1 VKVLITG
8 GAGFIGS
15 TVASALI
22 DHGDTPVLLDS
33 LVTGREAY
41 TEGRI
46 FYRGDI
52 ADGALIDR
60 VFTEHPE
67 IGAVVH
73 CAALIVVPESV
84 AQPLRY
90 YRENVGKTVELL
102 GHLER
107 NGCHRFVFS
116 SSAAVYAAGTDLTVD
131 EESALDPGS
140 PYARTKAVV
149 DGLLADAVGGS
160 GLRAVSLRYFNP
172 VGADPK
178 MRTGLQLLN
187 PTHAL
192 GKMVEAW
199 EKGEVFRITG
209 TDWSTPDGSGI
220 RDYIHVWDLA
230 QAHVAALRRFD
241 ALVGGDLPRHT
252 VINLGTGTGVT
263 VRQLAAA
270 FGTVTGTPLRTEDAP
285 RRPGDVVGAY
295 TRCERSARLLDWHAK
310 YELEDGIRHALEW
323 RRRLL
328 AELAAES
335 GAGAE
340 SVADPERGAE
350 SVADPERGAGSAAD
364 AEGGAGAAG

>member
-1 VKVLITG
+1 MKVLITG

-22 DHGDTPVLLDS
+22 DHGATPVLLDN
-33 LVTGREAY
+33 LVTGREAH
-41 TEGRI
+41 TAGRI

-52 ADGALIDR
+52 ADGPLIDR
-60 VFTEHPE
+60 VFAEHPDIE
-67 IGAVVH
+67 AVVH

-107 NGCHRFVFS
+107 NGCHRFLFS
-116 SSAAVYAAGTDLTVD
+116 SSASIYAAGEDFTVD
-131 EESALDPGS
+131 EESALEPGS

-149 DGLLADAVGGS
+149 DGLLADAAQGGS

-172 VGADPK
+172 IGADPE
-178 MRTGLQLLN
+178 MRTGLQVLH

-199 EKGEVFRITG
+199 EKGEVFRVTG
-209 TDWSTPDGSGI
+209 TDWPTADGSGI

-241 ALVGGDLPRHT
+241 ELVGGERPRHT

-310 YELEDGIRHALEW
+310 YPLEDGIRHALEW

-328 AELAAES
+328 AEVAAE
-335 GAGAE
+335 AGAE
-340 SVADPERGAE
+340 SGPAAE
-350 SVADPERGAGSAAD
+350 AARPGRSVA
-364 AEGGAGAAG
+364 

>member
-1 VKVLITG
+1 MKVLITG

-15 TVASALI
+15 TVASALL
-22 DHGDTPVLLDS
+22 DHGATPVILDS
-33 LVTGREAY
+33 LVTGREAF
-41 TEGRI
+41 TAGRI

-52 ADGALIDR
+52 ADGELLDR
-60 VFTEHPE
+60 IFAEHPDIE
-67 IGAVVH
+67 ATVH

-107 NGCHRFVFS
+107 NGCRRFLFS
-116 SSAAVYAAGTDLTVD
+116 SSAAIYAAGADLTVD
-131 EESALDPGS
+131 EDSPLDPGS
-140 PYARTKAVV
+140 PYAATKAVV
-149 DGLLADAVGGS
+149 DGLLADAVGGGS

-178 MRTGLQLLN
+178 MRTGLQLLE
-187 PTHAL
+187 PSHAL
-192 GKMVEAW
+192 GKMVSAW
-199 EKGEVFRITG
+199 ERGEVFQITG
-209 TDWSTPDGSGI
+209 TDWPTPDGSGI

-241 ALVGGDLPRHT
+241 ELVGGDRPAHT

-263 VRQLAAA
+263 VRQLAEA

-295 TRCERSARLLDWHAK
+295 TRCERSARLLDWRAK
-310 YELEDGIRHALEW
+310 YALEDGIRHALEW
-323 RRRLL
+323 RAKLL
-328 AELAAES
+328 AEVAGTAAEQ
-335 GAGAE
+335 E
-340 SVADPERGAE
+340 
-350 SVADPERGAGSAAD
+350 
-364 AEGGAGAAG
+364 